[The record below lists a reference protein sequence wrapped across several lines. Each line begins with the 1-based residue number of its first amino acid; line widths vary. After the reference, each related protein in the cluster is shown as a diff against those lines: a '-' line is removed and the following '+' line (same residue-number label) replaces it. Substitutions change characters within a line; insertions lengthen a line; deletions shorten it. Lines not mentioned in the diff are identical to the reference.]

1 MTKMSKKIMRTK
13 MISRTTNCRRS
24 MTKPWLIFMV
34 PNQIQYSSWIP
45 ILGLN
50 PYIRVES
57 RFFGW
62 ILIFQLN
69 PNFRVESQFTGWILV
84 KIESSWVG
92 MVLRWLVLTSVSLN
106 FLPPQ
111 NLFFCS
117 FGKNKIIE
125 SYSKQDFAKDFRSTL
140 DNHSYK
146 NDFLL
151 SNIFLQYHQVLATF
165 K

>member
-1 MTKMSKKIMRTK
+1 MYHSRNKKIPWTTRTKMSKRTMRTK
-13 MISRTTNCRRS
+13 MITMTRSRAN
-24 MTKPWLIFMV
+24 PWLIFMV
-34 PNQIQYSSWIP
+34 PNQIQYLSWIP

-69 PNFRVESQFTGWILV
+69 PDFRVESQFTGWILV

-125 SYSKQDFAKDFRSTL
+125 SYSK
-140 DNHSYK
+140 
-146 NDFLL
+146 
-151 SNIFLQYHQVLATF
+151 
-165 K
+165 